1 LVPAGLDGLRAPRL
15 SVREA
20 GGVNDGGWPDD
31 WSDRKSG
38 VDCPLCAALGS
49 DSDDDHAVFV
59 TELPSSEVR
68 LERRSRLPGYCVVI
82 WRHGHVAEPTELDAD
97 AAGDFWADV
106 LAVSRAVETEFR
118 PVKMNLLTLGNWVPH
133 LHTHVVPRYPND
145 PAPGGPIT
153 WADIFN
159 EATTPPDILRLQAA
173 AIGARLN
180 STGRR

>member
-1 LVPAGLDGLRAPRL
+1 VT
-15 SVREA
+15 
-20 GGVNDGGWPDD
+20 DGGWPDD
-31 WSDRKSG
+31 WNERKAG

-49 DSDDDHAVFV
+49 NSDDDHAVFV
-59 TELPSSEVR
+59 TELVSSEVR

-97 AAGDFWADV
+97 HASQYWADV
-106 LAVSRAVETEFR
+106 LAVCRAVEREFH

-159 EATTPPDILRLQAA
+159 PEPTPPEVLHQQAA
-173 AIGARLN
+173 TLRALLTTRD
-180 STGRR
+180 